1 MTAHRPAPAGPHT
14 AATLQHWARQVHAGS
29 LPRRQFVER
38 MLGLG
43 LGLPVAGA
51 LLMQAGVAQ
60 AQAQADFQYK
70 PTRRGG
76 GGTVRIIRSD
86 ASTVLN
92 PHFATGLKDIFACRI
107 FYEPLADWDAEA
119 NLVPVLAAAIPSR
132 ENGGLAADGRSV
144 TWALKKGVTWHD
156 GAPFTADDVLFNWQ
170 YAIDPATASVAR
182 GFFNGLRL
190 EKIDSHTVRVLF
202 DQPTPFWPGM
212 YSQLILIPRHRFAP
226 TMGARSREAPDNL
239 SPVGTGPFKH
249 GEFRP
254 AGLLRADLSPGYHQ
268 PNRPHFDRLEMTGG
282 GDSLLAARAVLQT
295 GEFDLA
301 PTVRVDDE
309 LLRKLESAG
318 KGRVLY
324 SFGSATTAL
333 FLNATDPAQEVDG
346 ERSSVKTQH
355 PLWSDPVVRR
365 AFGLLID
372 RAGIQQHLYGR
383 QAVATA
389 NWINNPPRY
398 RSSAPSLEFRIDK
411 ARALL
416 DGAGWKPGADGV
428 RVKDGKRLAVL
439 FQGASNP
446 VGEKTMMVVKAAA
459 EKAGFAVELRLVPGS
474 VFFSPDL
481 GNPDTYGKFHADIQ
495 TFNVLS
501 GSPDARDMA
510 SVLLSTEAAGKA
522 NKWLGRNKARWQ
534 SAEYDALFKA
544 SESELDPT
552 RRTALFVRMNELIA
566 EAGHVIPVVTSSY
579 VTVMANSLRFP
590 GSPWRV
596 DTASLPHW
604 FRET

>member
-1 MTAHRPAPAGPHT
+1 M
-14 AATLQHWARQVHAGS
+14 
-29 LPRRQFVER
+29 
-38 MLGLG
+38 
-43 LGLPVAGA
+43 
-51 LLMQAGVAQ
+51 
-60 AQAQADFQYK
+60 
-70 PTRRGG
+70 
-76 GGTVRIIRSD
+76 
-86 ASTVLN
+86 
-92 PHFATGLKDIFACRI
+92 
-107 FYEPLADWDAEA
+107 
-119 NLVPVLAAAIPSR
+119 
-132 ENGGLAADGRSV
+132 
-144 TWALKKGVTWHD
+144 
-156 GAPFTADDVLFNWQ
+156 
-170 YAIDPATASVAR
+170 
-182 GFFNGLRL
+182 
-190 EKIDSHTVRVLF
+190 
-202 DQPTPFWPGM
+202 
-212 YSQLILIPRHRFAP
+212 
-226 TMGARSREAPDNL
+226 
-239 SPVGTGPFKH
+239 

-254 AGLLRADLSPGYHQ
+254 ADFLRADLYPGYHQ
-268 PNRPHFDRLEMTGG
+268 PNRPHFDRLEMKGG
-282 GDSLLAARAVLQT
+282 GDSLLAVRTVLQT

-309 LLRKLESAG
+309 LLRKLEMSG

-346 ERSSVKTQH
+346 ERSSIKTQH

-398 RSSAPSLEFRIDK
+398 RSGVPSAEFSIDK

-439 FQGASNP
+439 FQGSSGA
-446 VGEKTMMVVKAAA
+446 VIEKTMTVVKAAA
-459 EKAGFAVELRLVPGS
+459 EKAGFAVELKLVPAA
-474 VFFSPDL
+474 VFFSSDT
-481 GNPDTYGKFHADIQ
+481 GNPDTHGKFNADIQ
-495 TFNVLS
+495 TYNALS

-510 SVLLSTEAAGKA
+510 AVLLSTEVANKA

-544 SESELDPT
+544 SESELDPA
-552 RRTALFVRMNELIA
+552 RRTAMFLRMNELIA
-566 EAGHVIPVVTSSY
+566 QSGYIIPIVTSSY